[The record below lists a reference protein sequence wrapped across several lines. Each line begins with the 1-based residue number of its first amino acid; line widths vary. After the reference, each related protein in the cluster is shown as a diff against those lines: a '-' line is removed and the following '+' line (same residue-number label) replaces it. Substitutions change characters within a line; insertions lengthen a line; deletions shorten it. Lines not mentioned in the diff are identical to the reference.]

1 MKKHAWMLWLAAA
14 FIAAPAAAEWHEA
27 TSTHFIVY
35 SDDTAERLT
44 EFTSNL
50 ERFDRTMRYLRKVP
64 DVTTPA
70 QRVTVYVVRNIGAV
84 AKLAGS
90 SNVAGFYVPRV
101 EGSVAFVPR
110 SGSDGGPTEFSATA
124 ILQHEYAHHFMFYTW
139 GGAVLP
145 TWFVEGFAEFNAPT
159 RVMGNKMTVGAPP
172 LYRAYG
178 ILDTASMPMKEL
190 LTGSPQEDRMS
201 DQETQSFYGR
211 AWLLT
216 HYLSFDRDR
225 AGLLDRYLAA
235 LDSGKSATEAAAV
248 FGDLRKLDNDLNRY
262 VQQRRLLAVGIPLDK
277 LDIKPVTL
285 RTLTPGEAA
294 IMPVRIRST
303 RGVDAKTAPG
313 VAVAARKV
321 AASYPDDARVQVVLA
336 EAEYDCG
343 RFDESDAA
351 AARALT
357 LDPKMTRAMMYRGMA
372 QQAIAARDK
381 VTDPDRWRLIR
392 RWFTRANAVDP
403 GDPWPLA
410 AFYFNYRAQGIAPT
424 KNAEDGLLAAHLAAR
439 YDRGVA
445 LTAAMIDLQRN
456 DLADARKALRTV
468 AYDPHGGGMAAA
480 ATKVLTLL
488 DANDAKGATAALTNA
503 FDTTQE
509 ADDKS

>member
-1 MKKHAWMLWLAAA
+1 MAAA
-14 FIAAPAAAEWHEA
+14 FAASPAAAEWHEA
-27 TSTHFIVY
+27 TSTHFVVY
-35 SDDTAERLT
+35 SDDTVERLT
-44 EFTSNL
+44 DFTTNL
-50 ERFDRTMRYLRKVP
+50 ERFDRTMRYLRQVP

-101 EGSVAFVPR
+101 QGSVAFVPR
-110 SGSDGGPTEFSATA
+110 SGSDGGQTELSATA
-124 ILQHEYAHHFMFYTW
+124 ILQHEYAHHFMFDTW

-159 RVMGNKMTVGAPP
+159 RLTGDKMTVGAPP

-178 ILDTASMPMKEL
+178 ILDTASLPMKEL
-190 LTGSPQEDRMS
+190 LTRSPDDDRMT
-201 DQETQSFYGR
+201 DQKTQTFYGR

-235 LDSGKSATEAAAV
+235 LNNGKSATEAAAV
-248 FGDLRKLDNDLNRY
+248 FGDLRKLDNDLDRY
-262 VQQRRLLAVGIPLDK
+262 VRQRRLAAAGIPLDR

-285 RTLTPGEAA
+285 RPLTAGEAA
-294 IMPVRIRST
+294 SMPVRIRST
-303 RGVDAKTAPG
+303 RGVDAKSAPG

-343 RFDESDAA
+343 RFQEADDA

-372 QQAIAARDK
+372 QQAMAARDK
-381 VTDPDRWRLIR
+381 VADPERWRLIR
-392 RWFTRANAVDP
+392 RWFTRVNAVDHD
-403 GDPWPLA
+403 DPWPLV
-410 AFYFNYRAQGIAPT
+410 AFYFNYRAQGIAPPR
-424 KNAEDGLLAAHLAAR
+424 NAEDGLLAAHVAAR

-445 LTAAMIDLQRN
+445 LTAAMIQLQRN
-456 DLADARKALRTV
+456 DLAEARKALRTV

-480 ATKVLTLL
+480 ATKVLALL
-488 DANDAKGATAALTNA
+488 DANDAKGAAAALTNA
-503 FDTTQE
+503 SDATEE
-509 ADDKS
+509 ADDQS